1 MNIVD
6 SRKPIY
12 GSIEGTAVIWQELLA
27 LLYSKE
33 GFADAPPVVRY
44 CLTTIAMKLA
54 RSANGTWKHGDG
66 WRDIAE
72 CARVIAEKAEE
83 QEKEEQDNA

>member
-1 MNIVD
+1 MNIVK
-6 SRKPIY
+6 SREPLY
-12 GSIEGTAVIWQELLA
+12 GSIEDTAVIWQELLA

-54 RSANGTWKHGDG
+54 RSANGTWKHEDG

-72 CARVIAEKAEE
+72 CAQVIAEKAKNREKKE
-83 QEKEEQDNA
+83 QNND